1 MMLRR
6 GAIALLVTLVGVR
19 VMLPLAVNAG
29 GDDTFKGRT
38 VIVYVSTGPGG
49 GYDAYARLVARNLG
63 RHLPGNPNVIVEN
76 MPGAGGLNLANYL
89 YNVAPKDG
97 TAIGT
102 MQHTITYEALF
113 GEQAVK
119 FDARK
124 FNWLG
129 SIATFTSVGIAWHTS
144 GVKSIEDAKKK
155 QIAMG
160 ASGAGATS
168 FEYTN
173 LMNHLLGTKFKI
185 LIGYKGSTAMYLAM
199 ERGELQGVAGT
210 DWAVIRNDHSDWIKT
225 KAIDVFVQFALK
237 KNPDLPDV
245 PLIGDLASSAEDKR
259 VLHFVFAGLQ
269 FARPFLAPPG
279 VPASVVAQ
287 LRSGFDAAAMDPA
300 LLAQAKKERLD
311 IEPVDGATVQRLVG
325 ELYETPKPI
334 VKRADWAL
342 TAQ

>member
-6 GAIALLVTLVGVR
+6 GVIALLMTLVGVR

-29 GDDTFKGRT
+29 GDNTFKGRT
-38 VIVYVSTGPGG
+38 VIIYVSTGPGG

-63 RHLPGNPNVIVEN
+63 RHLPGNPNVIVES

-97 TAIGT
+97 SAIGT

-113 GEQAVK
+113 GDQAVK

-124 FNWLG
+124 FNWIG
-129 SIATFTSVGIAWHTS
+129 SIATFTSVGVAWHTS
-144 GVKSIEDAKKK
+144 GVKTIEDAKKK

-225 KAIDVFVQFALK
+225 KDIDVFVQFALK
-237 KNPDLPDV
+237 KSPDLPNV

-300 LLAQAKKERLD
+300 LLAQAKKEQLD
-311 IEPVDGATVQRLVG
+311 IEPADGATVQRLVG

-342 TAQ
+342 TAP